1 MWKGT
6 GGEPTGS
13 ATSHGD
19 RCGARTPQRGII
31 GARMLSHVLY
41 VAPFFSANILQCLEA
56 LCSLPGVR
64 VGVIAH
70 EPADRLPERYRRA
83 VDGHYQISDCL
94 DADQLTTAARA
105 FQREWGRIDRL
116 LGFLEQMQVPLAVAR
131 DRVGIP
137 GMGQAVARNF
147 REKNRMKQVLRAA
160 GLPVAPQALLGSAAD
175 ARRFIAEVGYPI
187 VVKPPAGLG
196 SQATMRVTDDESLEA
211 ALATLFV
218 TPSNPAQAE
227 AFVRGEEHTFE
238 TVTIHGN
245 PVWHSSSYYLPG
257 PLEVLE
263 NPWMQYCVLLPRE
276 QLQQHAAAFR
286 RINVAALDALGIETG
301 LSHMEW
307 FLQSNGSLVISEVGA
322 RPPGVH
328 LMPMMGM
335 AHEVDMWAKWVE
347 LMVFDRFDIPERR
360 WACGA
365 AFFRG
370 QGRGQFVTAV
380 EGLDAAQEQAG
391 KWVVESKLPRVGQ
404 ARGPGYE
411 GEGYALVKAP
421 TTAQAIE
428 ALRGLVTNV
437 RVVMG

>member
-1 MWKGT
+1 M
-6 GGEPTGS
+6 
-13 ATSHGD
+13 
-19 RCGARTPQRGII
+19 R
-31 GARMLSHVLY
+31 ARMSTHVLY
-41 VAPFFSANILQCLEA
+41 VAPFLSANILHCLDA
-56 LCSLPGVR
+56 LCSLPDLR

-70 EPADRLPERYRRA
+70 EPADRLPQRFKG
-83 VDGHYQISDCL
+83 VVSGHYQISDCL
-94 DADQLTTAARA
+94 DADQLTGAARA
-105 FQREWGRIDRL
+105 FQRDWGRVDRL

-137 GMGQAVARNF
+137 GMGEAVARNF
-147 REKNRMKQVLRAA
+147 REKNRMKQVLRDA

-175 ARRFIAEVGYPI
+175 ARRFIAQVGYPI

-196 SQATMRVTDDESLEA
+196 SQATMRVTDDESLVA
-211 ALATLFV
+211 ALAALFV

-227 AFVRGEEHTFE
+227 AFMRGEEHTFE
-238 TVTIHGN
+238 TVTIDGQ

-276 QLQQHAAAFR
+276 QLQPHAEAFR
-286 RINVAALDALGIETG
+286 RTNVAALDALGIDTG

-307 FLQSNGSLVISEVGA
+307 FLRPDGSAVISEVGA
-322 RPPGVH
+322 RPPGVQ
-328 LMPMMGM
+328 LMPMMSL
-335 AHEVDMWAKWVE
+335 AHEVDMWAKWAE
-347 LMVFDRFDIPERR
+347 LMVFYRFQVPERR
-360 WACGA
+360 WACGT

-380 EGLDAAQEQAG
+380 EGLAAAQEQAG
-391 KWVVESKLPRVGQ
+391 RWVVESRLPKVGQ

-411 GEGYALVKAP
+411 GEGYAIVRAP
-421 TTAQAIE
+421 STAQAVE
-428 ALRGLVTNV
+428 ALRGLVTNL